1 MLHNVKVPTM
11 NIMDYKEFSNRLKE
25 VAKARKIFIP
35 HITNNIS
42 VAFELYQEV
51 LADEKR
57 EVFISTAIGGNE
69 PKTPMHDYERPRC
82 PEDDKAL
89 YLKIMVPDKNGKIW
103 NTAWYCKVCGSEFYS
118 DKEAEDW
125 IRELTK
131 IV

>member
-1 MLHNVKVPTM
+1 MKSINYEEFVKRTQE
-11 NIMDYKEFSNRLKE
+11 IT
-25 VAKARKIFIP
+25 KARKIFVP
-35 HITNNIS
+35 HITKNIS
-42 VAFELYQEV
+42 IAFELYQGI

-57 EVFISTAIGGNE
+57 DVFISTAIGGNE
-69 PKTPMHDYERPRC
+69 PQTPMHDYERPRC

-103 NTAWYCKVCGSEFYS
+103 NTAWYCKECGSEFYS

-125 IRELTK
+125 IRELVK